1 VPQTQIRQPQEQAK
15 GGQISQAIPMN
26 GQGPQLQGD
35 GINFGVNQHRRI
47 VPAQAVGLAR
57 AVTVFTTFI
66 SIVKFEI
73 KSLNPLNIRNQ
84 TIQRDTMTQDTMTES
99 DAINR
104 RSRNITEGVA
114 RAPNRSMYYAMGYEA
129 EDFKKPMVGV
139 ANGHSTITPCNSG
152 LQKLADAAINAIEEA
167 GGNAQVFGTPTISDG
182 MAMGTEG
189 MKYSLVS
196 REVISDCIE
205 TCVQG
210 QWMDGVLVIGGCD
223 KNMPGGLM
231 GMLRANVPSIYVYGG
246 TILPGHYKGQDLNIV
261 SVFEAVGEHAAGR
274 MSDEDLLQIERR
286 AVPGPGSCGGM
297 YTANTMSSALEALG
311 MSLPYSS
318 TMANVHDEKTDS
330 AKASAKVLI
339 EAIKKNLKPRDIV
352 TKEAIENAVAV
363 IMATGG
369 STNAVLHFLAIAH
382 TAGVEWT
389 IDDFERIRQKTPVLC
404 DLKPS
409 GKYLAVDLHK
419 AGGIPQVMKTLLA
432 AGLLNGDCITIS
444 GQTITEVLQDVP
456 AVPRADQDVIRPI
469 SNPLYTHGHL
479 AVLKGN
485 LSPEGCVAKITG
497 LKNPV
502 MTGPARVFDDEQT
515 AMTAIL
521 GGKIKAGDVMVLRYL
536 GPKGGP
542 GMPEMLAPTGALV
555 GAGLGESVGL
565 ITDGRFSG
573 GTWGMVVGHVAPEAA
588 AGGNIAFIK
597 ENDSITIDAKQL
609 LLQLN
614 ISDEELA
621 ARKVGW
627 KAPLPRY
634 TRGVQAK
641 FAFNASSASKGA
653 VLDDY

>member
-1 VPQTQIRQPQEQAK
+1 MII
-15 GGQISQAIPMN
+15 ISASFN
-26 GQGPQLQGD
+26 SVAHCLLL
-35 GINFGVNQHRRI
+35 
-47 VPAQAVGLAR
+47 PAPILTR
-57 AVTVFTTFI
+57 
-66 SIVKFEI
+66 
-73 KSLNPLNIRNQ
+73 NI
-84 TIQRDTMTQDTMTES
+84 MTQDTTNT
-99 DAINR
+99 DDKINR
-104 RSRNITEGVA
+104 RSRNITEGTA

-152 LQKLADAAINAIEEA
+152 LQRLADAAIAGIEEA

-189 MKYSLVS
+189 MKYSLIS

-210 QWMDGVLVIGGCD
+210 QWMDGVLVLGGCD

-246 TILPGHYKGQDLNIV
+246 TILPGRYKGQDLNIV

-286 AVPGPGSCGGM
+286 AVPGTGSCGGM
-297 YTANTMSSALEALG
+297 YTANTMSSSFEALG
-311 MSLPYSS
+311 ISLPYSS
-318 TMANVHDEKTDS
+318 TMANPHDEKMNS
-330 AKASAKVLI
+330 AKESAKVLI
-339 EAIKKNLKPRDIV
+339 EAIRMNLKPLDIV
-352 TKEAIENAVAV
+352 NKKSIENAVAV

-382 TAGVEWT
+382 AAGVEWS
-389 IDDFERIRQKTPVLC
+389 IDDFERMRQKTPVLC
-404 DLKPS
+404 NLKPS
-409 GKYLAVDLHK
+409 GQYLAVDLHQ
-419 AGGIPQVMKTLLA
+419 AGGIPQVMKTLLV
-432 AGLLNGDCITIS
+432 AGLLHGDCITIT
-444 GQTITEVLQDVP
+444 GQTIAEVLKDVP
-456 AVPRADQDVIRPI
+456 DVPRADQDVIRPI
-469 SNPLYTHGHL
+469 TNPVYKQGHL
-479 AVLKGN
+479 AILKGN

-497 LKNPV
+497 LKTLA
-502 MTGPARVFDDEQT
+502 MTGPARVFDDEQS
-515 AMTAIL
+515 ALKAIL
-521 GGKIKAGDVMVLRYL
+521 AGKIKAGDVMVLRYL

-542 GMPEMLAPTGALV
+542 GMPEMLAPTGALI
-555 GAGLGESVGL
+555 GAGLGDSVGL

-588 AGGNIAFIK
+588 AGGNIAFIN
-597 ENDSITIDAKQL
+597 EDDSITIDAKQL

-614 ISDEELA
+614 ISDEALA
-621 ARKVGW
+621 ERKKNW
-627 KAPLPRY
+627 QAPSPRY

>member
-1 VPQTQIRQPQEQAK
+1 METKKI
-15 GGQISQAIPMN
+15 IPTVMN
-26 GQGPQLQGD
+26 P
-35 GINFGVNQHRRI
+35 
-47 VPAQAVGLAR
+47 
-57 AVTVFTTFI
+57 
-66 SIVKFEI
+66 
-73 KSLNPLNIRNQ
+73 
-84 TIQRDTMTQDTMTES
+84 
-99 DAINR
+99 
-104 RSRNITEGVA
+104 RSKNITEGKS
-114 RAPNRSMYYAMGYEA
+114 RAPNRSMFYAMGYEA
-129 EDFKKPMVGV
+129 DDFKKPMIGV

-152 LQKLADAAINAIEEA
+152 LQKLADAAIAAIEEA

-231 GMLRANVPSIYVYGG
+231 GMLRANVPAIYVYGG
-246 TILPGHYKGQDLNIV
+246 TILPGHYQGKDLNII
-261 SVFEAVGEHAAGR
+261 SVFEAVGENAAGR
-274 MSDEDLLQIERR
+274 LSDEDLLQIERR
-286 AVPGPGSCGGM
+286 AVPGTGSCGGM
-297 YTANTMSSALEALG
+297 YTANTMSSAFEALG
-311 MSLPYSS
+311 ISLPYSS
-318 TMANVHDEKTDS
+318 TMANPHDEKMNS
-330 AKASAKVLI
+330 AKASARVLI
-339 EAIKKNLKPRDIV
+339 EAVKKDIKPRDLV
-352 TKEAIENAVAV
+352 TRKSIENAVAV

-382 TAGVEWT
+382 AAGVEWT
-389 IDDFERIRQKTPVLC
+389 IDDFERVRVKTPVLC

-409 GKYLAVDLHK
+409 GKYLAVDLHR
-419 AGGIPQVMKTLLA
+419 AGGIPQVMKMLLT
-432 AGLLNGDCITIS
+432 AGLLHGDCLTIS
-444 GQTITEVLQDVP
+444 GQTIAEALKDVP
-456 AVPRADQDVIRPI
+456 DAPRADQDVIRPI
-469 SNPLYTHGHL
+469 GQPMYAQGHL
-479 AVLKGN
+479 AILKGN

-502 MTGPARVFDDEQT
+502 MTGPARVFDDEQSGLK
-515 AMTAIL
+515 AIL
-521 GGKIKAGDVMVLRYL
+521 DGKIVAGDVMVLRYL

-542 GMPEMLAPTGALV
+542 GMPEMLAPTGALI

-573 GTWGMVVGHVAPEAA
+573 GTWGMVVGHIAPEAA
-588 AGGNIAFIK
+588 AGGNIAFIN
-597 ENDSITIDAKQL
+597 EGDSITIDARQL

-614 ISDEELA
+614 ISDAELA
-621 ARKVGW
+621 QRKIGW
-627 KAPLPRY
+627 KAPAPRY